1 MVAEEGPIRMDG
13 NRLQTIARALDLS
26 DTSIA
31 KARRILVEAAT
42 EEALL
47 LEPQAV
53 AAAALLMAAAI
64 TGEPRSEEDV
74 ARAARVGL
82 AELRRHVEALS
93 AKVTIDILL

>member
-1 MVAEEGPIRMDG
+1 MEG
-13 NRLQTIARALDLS
+13 NRLHAIAEPLDLS
-26 DTSIA
+26 EASIA

-53 AAAALLMAAAI
+53 AAAALLIAAAI

-82 AELRRHVEALS
+82 AELRRNVEALA
-93 AKVTIDILL
+93 AKVKIDILL